1 MIFLNQ
7 NNKDMPLGFQMALS
21 KNFCAMKYFTN
32 RSEKERLQIIEK
44 AKTMNSK
51 AEMESYVK
59 ELGNIY

>member
-1 MIFLNQ
+1 
-7 NNKDMPLGFQMALS
+7 MPLGFQMALS

-51 AEMESYVK
+51 AEMEGYVK